1 MKSEFY
7 LNCKGDPSNRNAH
20 KVYFC
25 CNASDFQ
32 SLFDAI
38 SDEVISIDNN
48 INIYYYD
55 PANGL
60 PEQED
65 LYELLREMQ
74 LFIVPVTEG
83 FLNVRRP
90 SFARTHEFSYAIENH
105 IPVIPLMQKPEA
117 FSDETDAAKKKM
129 VLDFNSLC
137 GDIEY
142 IDKDDD
148 SRNPGLTY
156 HEKLARTLNSILVN
170 DDLYQKIREAF
181 DAYIFL
187 SYRKKDRADAKRV
200 MQLIHDNEFCRDL
213 AIWYDEFL
221 VPGEQFND
229 AIEEAMKKSVLFALV
244 VTPSLLENPN
254 YVKDIEYPRAQ
265 DMEKKIVAVEARGTE
280 PDELSRLYSDIGVH
294 LVGNDPSEVHEK
306 LHYLFKDIA
315 LRRNDDPVHNYFIG
329 LAYLNGVDVE
339 TDKAKGTAIIQTAAE
354 DSLPEAMEKLADIY
368 SSGNG
373 VERNNKEAVRWQ
385 RKYVDALKAAASS
398 GEDYQKVYLG
408 LDRLKRLMGMYSD
421 LGSIL
426 EEMLDYAEKMREVG
440 AEGWVRCLQ
449 DAYCSMGYYRA
460 RYGETVKARN
470 YGEQALQLQLQ
481 FPENNEEDLLYTHR
495 SIYEKVLSIAEK
507 IRSRSWEIEIQ
518 RAMLKEMEET
528 LSGYDH
534 ILYYRKY
541 LNECICLYHN
551 LQESGFSEEAG
562 ALSEKIEEYANKAI
576 APCES
581 ADDYQVAVKICDKIG
596 HMYSPMGHDDPDAL
610 AFGITRHEW
619 DDDHKALLWFKKGK
633 DICRMFAKKRN
644 SAWWCYKAFCFYS
657 LMYSRDTDAD
667 VTEELKYRD
676 AMLEMIRKMEAN
688 AVSRIDFKNLEHAC
702 SSILTLPDYLCL
714 DERPIYE
721 LILNTRKVLFENFDG
736 KLEDDE
742 ELTEF

>member
-105 IPVIPLMQKPEA
+105 IPVIPLMQGHEA

-280 PDELSRLYSDIGVH
+280 PDEL
-294 LVGNDPSEVHEK
+294 
-306 LHYLFKDIA
+306 
-315 LRRNDDPVHNYFIG
+315 
-329 LAYLNGVDVE
+329 
-339 TDKAKGTAIIQTAAE
+339 
-354 DSLPEAMEKLADIY
+354 
-368 SSGNG
+368 
-373 VERNNKEAVRWQ
+373 
-385 RKYVDALKAAASS
+385 
-398 GEDYQKVYLG
+398 
-408 LDRLKRLMGMYSD
+408 
-421 LGSIL
+421 
-426 EEMLDYAEKMREVG
+426 
-440 AEGWVRCLQ
+440 
-449 DAYCSMGYYRA
+449 
-460 RYGETVKARN
+460 
-470 YGEQALQLQLQ
+470 
-481 FPENNEEDLLYTHR
+481 
-495 SIYEKVLSIAEK
+495 
-507 IRSRSWEIEIQ
+507 
-518 RAMLKEMEET
+518 
-528 LSGYDH
+528 
-534 ILYYRKY
+534 
-541 LNECICLYHN
+541 
-551 LQESGFSEEAG
+551 
-562 ALSEKIEEYANKAI
+562 
-576 APCES
+576 
-581 ADDYQVAVKICDKIG
+581 
-596 HMYSPMGHDDPDAL
+596 
-610 AFGITRHEW
+610 
-619 DDDHKALLWFKKGK
+619 
-633 DICRMFAKKRN
+633 
-644 SAWWCYKAFCFYS
+644 
-657 LMYSRDTDAD
+657 
-667 VTEELKYRD
+667 
-676 AMLEMIRKMEAN
+676 
-688 AVSRIDFKNLEHAC
+688 
-702 SSILTLPDYLCL
+702 
-714 DERPIYE
+714 
-721 LILNTRKVLFENFDG
+721 
-736 KLEDDE
+736 
-742 ELTEF
+742 